1 MQVVVFARHPSG
13 GIRTYFSYVYGN
25 EALNDFEFSL
35 VTPESAALESLVAP
49 LSNVS
54 VLAKTPESNLK
65 LLIALLRVVLRKRPA
80 LVHSHGFTA
89 GLISAFPLWLLR
101 IPHIITTHD
110 VFMPGHFRGAMGT
123 FKKYIMARLFS
134 LARVVNP
141 VGDDAAEN
149 FRATF
154 PALTGKGRVVAVRNG
169 IKSAAF
175 LGADSRALRKE
186 AGIPDNS
193 LVVGFFGRFMAQ
205 KGFGLLVDAV
215 ESWNNSGKHRP
226 LHVCCFGWGGFI
238 REEQESIARRE
249 LKEYF
254 HFFPGTD
261 EMGAAIR
268 GVDAVVMPSR
278 WEACP
283 LLAMEVM
290 VAGKPLIA
298 SNCIGLKEV
307 TKNTPALIFEVGS
320 LSQLVEQLSLFE
332 SRQEYFAVEF
342 SNFRDVAAERF
353 DVSAT
358 AESLLGVFNSVLDRP
373 EASK

>member
-1 MQVVVFARHPSG
+1 
-13 GIRTYFSYVYGN
+13 
-25 EALNDFEFSL
+25 
-35 VTPESAALESLVAP
+35 
-49 LSNVS
+49 
-54 VLAKTPESNLK
+54 
-65 LLIALLRVVLRKRPA
+65 
-80 LVHSHGFTA
+80 
-89 GLISAFPLWLLR
+89 
-101 IPHIITTHD
+101 
-110 VFMPGHFRGAMGT
+110 MGT

-373 EASK
+373 EAGK